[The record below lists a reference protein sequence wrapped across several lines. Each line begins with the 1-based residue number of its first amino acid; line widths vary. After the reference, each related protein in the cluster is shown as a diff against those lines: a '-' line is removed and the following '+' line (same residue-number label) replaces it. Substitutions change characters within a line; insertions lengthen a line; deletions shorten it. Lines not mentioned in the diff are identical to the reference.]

1 MIDIVKIVF
10 GILGAGL
17 AVAITAIIITTI
29 IGGIKSAQKMGDGT
43 DEDK

>member
-17 AVAITAIIITTI
+17 AVAIIAIIIVTI
-29 IGGIKSAQKMGDGT
+29 IGGIKSARKMGDGPN
-43 DEDK
+43 EDK